1 MAFRFTI
8 HGVPIR
14 VQTGVRPLRW
24 VRKHG
29 ITIGRT
35 IFLAPHHTQVWPE
48 LLAHEFCHV
57 GQWEDRGV
65 FGFLWGYLVGLVTHG
80 YGLKHPDER
89 DAYKYA
95 VTFANT
101 PPFVEACRTMGWR
114 G

>member
-1 MAFRFTI
+1 MAYRFVL
-8 HGVPIR
+8 HGIPVR

-24 VRKHG
+24 IGKLG
-29 ITIGRT
+29 ITFGRH
-35 IFLAPHHTQVWPE
+35 IFLAPSGPDVTTE

-57 GQWEDRGV
+57 GQYDDRGV
-65 FGFLWGYLVGLVTHG
+65 LGFLLGYVRGLITHG

-95 VTFANT
+95 VVFAQT
-101 PPFVEACRTMGWR
+101 PPFREACQAMGWQ